1 MAGLRPLMAGLRP
14 LMVGLRRPD
23 PWAVIAVQEVMNYDD
38 CMDAGTHTVAD
49 RGAAGSTH
57 PSFVVGV
64 EDRLAAVVAGEA
76 RLDRG
81 AARLLLASGAKR
93 ARAQVCRSLGSAFDV
108 PGDVARELA
117 VVVELIH
124 GASLLHDDVVDHSDR
139 RRGLPTVN
147 ATDGNAFAVLCGDL
161 VLAKALSVLAAVPGG
176 PDMLVDAIDVI
187 ERMTRSAV
195 IEVEVRTALPP
206 TAGALAVWREMALG
220 KTGALFGLCG
230 TLIARAANAGDEVR
244 ASLRHSLESIGLA
257 FQLMDDLADV
267 TGADVGKPRGQDLR
281 EHALNHTV
289 LQAMAESADLAAAVE
304 RYWQG
309 GPGDEAGFNALCD
322 AIVLHG
328 AHRTVDEART
338 AVQDGA
344 MSHAALERE
353 ILPWARTLVETS
365 TRHVQTHSQWP
376 GGQHEGLPTTV
387 DPAS

>member
-1 MAGLRPLMAGLRP
+1 
-14 LMVGLRRPD
+14 
-23 PWAVIAVQEVMNYDD
+23 MNYDD
-38 CMDAGTHTVAD
+38 CMAAGTHTVAD

-76 RLDRG
+76 RLERG

-93 ARAQVCRSLGSAFDV
+93 ARAQVCRSLGGAFDI
-108 PGDVARELA
+108 PAEVARELA

-139 RRGLPTVN
+139 RRGVPTVN

-161 VLAKALSVLAAVPGG
+161 VLAKALSLLASVPGG
-176 PDMLVDAIDVI
+176 PVMLGDALEVI
-187 ERMTRSAV
+187 ERMTRAAV
-195 IEVEVRTALPP
+195 IEVEVRTTLPP
-206 TAGALAVWREMALG
+206 TEGATGVWREMALG

-230 TLIARAANAGDEVR
+230 TLVGRAANVDDGVR
-244 ASLRHSLESIGLA
+244 ASLRHSLESVGLA

-289 LQAMAESADLAAAVE
+289 LHAMAHSAEVAAAVD
-304 RYWQG
+304 RYWHG
-309 GPGDEAGFNALCD
+309 DGAGVVDEAGFNALCD
-322 AIVLHG
+322 AVVAAG
-328 AHRTVDEART
+328 ARQTVDEARA

-344 MSHAALERE
+344 GSQAALERE

-365 TRHVQTHSQWP
+365 TRHVQTHGHWP
-376 GGQHEGLPTTV
+376 GGQDEGLPTFV
-387 DPAS
+387 DAPR